1 MNNLLHEM
9 KRNLVILKNQDASRS
24 FFGFKKRIEHEF
36 HQVHSNLYLKA
47 SDFAGAFVGMPL
59 ACPNRY

>member
-1 MNNLLHEM
+1 M

-36 HQVHSNLYLKA
+36 HQVHSNLCLKA

-59 ACPNRY
+59 ACPNQN